1 LNAAHNFSSARTAAE
16 QATQL
21 APSEPRAWLNLS
33 TAYAGLDLY
42 SQALPHAERATQLEP
57 KNRAAWNLLAAL
69 YRELNRPAEAL
80 SASAQ
85 VQALDSSPTE
95 R

>member
-1 LNAAHNFSSARTAAE
+1 M
-16 QATQL
+16 
-21 APSEPRAWLNLS
+21 
-33 TAYAGLDLY
+33 Y

-85 VQALDSSPTE
+85 VQALDSSATE